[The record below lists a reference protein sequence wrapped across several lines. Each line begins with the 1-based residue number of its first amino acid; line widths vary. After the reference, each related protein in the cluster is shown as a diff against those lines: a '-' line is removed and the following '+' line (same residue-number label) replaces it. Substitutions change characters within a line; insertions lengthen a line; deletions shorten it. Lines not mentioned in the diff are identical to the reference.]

1 MSTVSKSQ
9 LALVVTFAGLGK
21 KGGQSISPLPLAT
34 SGVSLQPPFVS
45 VFATPYL
52 ALVARDGGIPII
64 DVANSGV
71 SPVRGDPQ
79 QGSLSVEFVVPDS
92 EPEVAEYFAANPS
105 RPVCYALQNF
115 GPTDTQIFVEYDA
128 ATLTAIGIVPDS
140 IIYWGRE
147 AFRVESTATAG
158 YGLGYITVRDKIPGG
173 YRSTIGAVG
182 VEGHFGT
189 YLEDHLGEVDSQRP
203 PYNDSRIF
211 LSSPFLKDREVLV
224 YQTNGVAKETVHSR
238 YYLEGAIWT
247 NDQTNLEV
255 SARDVLAVLADQQ
268 INSVVANYTFADGT
282 EGFARNGL
290 TPHPS
295 WTTDLAISSRVEQ
308 VDASLL
314 SGSCLGGLLAIGEV
328 VVWTS
333 LVSWNVFDLE
343 NYGVG
348 WLFLGSSER
357 LVALN
362 GGPVPDAVSV
372 SGGVFEV
379 LSTNPDFYSPN
390 FLGESSSPYY
400 STTLGTEAVHPLDL
414 LRCHLGTLDSNLP
427 RTWKTRMPSSFID
440 DASIVL
446 LRDTVYRDWTWK
458 GVLQICDGSSEG
470 LLEWLTRKFLRPLGA
485 SFTVDLSGRVTVRSL
500 FDTAD
505 TTLPTIG
512 DEAVLV
518 GRGVSFDLE
527 VGVDAIRATSA
538 VLVDGSTTVTVFGTG
553 AYLSS
558 FGITRQTQ
566 VVDLEAEGLL
576 SVVEFVDVTQAVIQ
590 RYAERLA
597 RISALFRLRAQT
609 VQLSVLM
616 SAGAQAGQYRLMQI
630 RGLREP
636 QTGLVSA
643 TPSTRLGYVTAVD
656 NDPRTGVA
664 KITAILYPAK
674 TNRIGASALVVSAA
688 DSENLVVELVHYIEP
703 LDASGDYLYGPST
716 GSVVKRDSATFAV
729 GDEVVVRDLHLDLVT
744 DPSTVVSAAG
754 ANLVVSPLSAIGGG
768 PYVPIAGD
776 VVTFADKEDWKVND
790 PSSYAFFGLDTFGI

>member
-64 DVANSGV
+64 DVANNGV

-79 QGSLSVEFVVPDS
+79 QGSLSVELVVPDS

-105 RPVCYALQNF
+105 RPVCYALANF
-115 GPTDTQIFVEYDA
+115 GPTDTFIYVDDTELASSGIA
-128 ATLTAIGIVPDS
+128 ADS

-147 AFRVESTATAG
+147 AFRVESIGTAG
-158 YGLGYITVRDKIPGG
+158 PGLGVIVVRDKIPGG
-173 YRSTIGAVG
+173 YRSTNGAVG

-189 YLEDHLGEVDSQRP
+189 YLEEHLGELDSQRP

-238 YYLEGAIWT
+238 YYLEGAVWT
-247 NDQTNLEV
+247 NDQTTLEV
-255 SARDVLAVLADQQ
+255 RARDVLAVLADQQ
-268 INSVVANYTFADGT
+268 VNSVVANYTFADGT

-295 WTTDLAISSRVEQ
+295 WTTDLSVASRVDQ

-314 SGSCLGGLLAIGEV
+314 SGACLGGLLAIGEV

-333 LVSWNVFDLE
+333 LVSWNVNDLN
-343 NYGVG
+343 NYGSG

-440 DASIVL
+440 DDAIVL

-470 LLEWLTRKFLRPLGA
+470 LLGWLTRKFVRPLGA
-485 SFTVDLSGRVTVRSL
+485 SFTVDTSGRVTVRSL

-512 DEAVLV
+512 DEAVMT

-527 VGVDAIRATSA
+527 VGVDQIRATSG
-538 VLVDGSTTVTVFGTG
+538 VLVDGSTTVTVFGAG
-553 AYLSS
+553 AYQSS

-576 SVVEFVDVTQAVIQ
+576 SVVDFRAVTDSVIQ

-643 TPSTRLGYVTAVD
+643 TPSTRLGYITAVD

-664 KITAILYPAK
+664 KITAILYPSK

-688 DSENLVVELVHYIEP
+688 DEENLVVELEHYIEP

-716 GSVVKRDSATFAV
+716 GSFVKTDSATFAV
-729 GDEVVVRDLHLDLVT
+729 GDEVVVRDLHLDLLT

-754 ANLVVSPLSAIGGG
+754 ANIVVTPLVAIVGGG